1 MNPAGTTDA
10 VLQSATLVS
19 GMGLAEG
26 TAGAALGGLAAGLWA
41 LLLAP
46 LVEFG
51 FMQRAL
57 AGCLALSVSAAP
69 MGVFL
74 MLRRMSLTGD
84 AMAHG
89 ILPGA
94 ALGYLWAGLSLGAM
108 TLGGLLA
115 GVTVAALSGLV
126 ARRTVLGEDTSLAA
140 FYLLSLSLGV
150 MLVSTQ
156 GSQVDLLHVLFG
168 SVLALNND
176 ALLLLGGV
184 AALTLLGLAVLYRP
198 LVLEC
203 MDPAYLRAVSRWSPV
218 AHGGFL
224 LMLVLNLVAGF
235 HALGTLM
242 SVGVMVLPAATA
254 RLWARHISRMLGVAV
269 GVSALG
275 GVCGLLLSFHTDLPT
290 GPAIVLVLSAL
301 WVASLLVAPLGWLG
315 QARQRRHRTG

>member
-1 MNPAGTTDA
+1 MSPDAITGTVPLSA
-10 VLQSATLVS
+10 LASGLQ
-19 GMGLAEG
+19 GLH
-26 TAGAALGGLAAGLWA
+26 A
-41 LLLAP
+41 LLVQPLA
-46 LVEFG
+46 EFG

-108 TLGGLLA
+108 TVGGLLA
-115 GVTVAALSGLV
+115 GGLVAMLSGWV

-140 FYLLSLSLGV
+140 FYLFSLSLGV
-150 MLVSTQ
+150 ILVSTQ

-168 SVLALNND
+168 TVLALNNE
-176 ALLLLGGV
+176 ALLLLGTV
-184 AALTLLGLAVLYRP
+184 ASATVLGLAVLYRP

-203 MDPAYLRAVSRWSPV
+203 VDPAFLRAVSRWSPV
-218 AHGGFL
+218 AHVGFL
-224 LMLVLNLVAGF
+224 LLLVMNLVAGF

-242 SVGVMVLPAATA
+242 AVGMMVLPAATA
-254 RLWARHISRMLGVAV
+254 RLWSRHIGPMLGVAA
-269 GVSALG
+269 GVALLG
-275 GVCGLLLSFHTDLPT
+275 SVVGLLLSYHTDVPT
-290 GPAIVLVLSAL
+290 GPAIVLVLAMG
-301 WVASLLVAPLGWLG
+301 WVVSLLVAPMGGLG
-315 QARQRRHRTG
+315 QVRQRRAHRAG

>member
-1 MNPAGTTDA
+1 MSLDT
-10 VLQSATLVS
+10 
-19 GMGLAEG
+19 
-26 TAGAALGGLAAGLWA
+26 LGGSVPVGAWAAGLHLLQGLHA
-41 LLLAP
+41 LFIQP
-46 LVEFG
+46 MTEFG

-108 TLGGLLA
+108 TVGGLLA
-115 GVTVAALSGLV
+115 GGLVATLSGWV

-150 MLVSTQ
+150 ILVSTQ

-168 SVLALNND
+168 TVLALND
-176 ALLLLGGV
+176 EALLLLGGV
-184 AALTLLGLAVLYRP
+184 ASFTLLGLAVLYRP

-224 LMLVLNLVAGF
+224 LLLVLNLVAGF

-242 SVGVMVLPAATA
+242 AVGMMVLPAATA
-254 RLWARHISRMLGVAV
+254 RLWSRHIGPMLGVAA
-269 GVSALG
+269 GVALLG
-275 GVCGLLLSFHTDLPT
+275 SVAGLLLSYHTDVPT
-290 GPAIVLVLSAL
+290 GPAIVLVLAAG
-301 WVASLLVAPLGWLG
+301 WVVSLLVAPMGGLG
-315 QARQRRHRTG
+315 QRRQRRPHRTG